1 MTSTDVGDLDRAVRP
16 LTKAVL
22 AEADLPT
29 HWYNLAADLPAPMP
43 PYLHPGTREPL
54 APDDMAALFPMAL
67 IEQEMSGERFVP
79 IPEPVR
85 EVYRLWRPSPLYRAH
100 RLERAL
106 GTPARIYY
114 KYEGVSPVGSHK
126 PNTAIAQAY
135 YNAAEGVRRLT
146 TETGAGQWGSA
157 LSLACAM
164 FGLECEVWQVRAS
177 YDSKPYRRMLMQTY
191 GGVVHPSPSDLTE
204 AGRSFL
210 QRFPDTTGSLG
221 MAVSEAVESAAPDPQ
236 ARYALGSV
244 LGHVLLH
251 QTVIGEEALLQ
262 LEQFGERQADVVF
275 GCAGGGSNLAGL
287 SFPFLR
293 GRLAG
298 QTDTRVVAVEPTAC
312 PSLTQGRYEYDHG
325 DVAGL
330 TPLMKMHTL
339 GRDFVPDPIHAGG
352 LRYHGM
358 APLVS
363 HVVELGLIDAVAVD
377 QREAF
382 DAGVLFARTEGLVPA
397 PESCH
402 AIAAAVAEARRHVD
416 SGEEGVLV
424 VGLSGNGQLDLPAYA
439 EHLAGA
445 ERADAGDQPF

>member
-1 MTSTDVGDLDRAVRP
+1 MTRTDVHDARSMTV
-16 LTKAVL
+16 AVL
-22 AEADLPT
+22 GEADLPT

-43 PYLHPGTREPL
+43 PHLHPGTGRPL
-54 APDDMAALFPMAL
+54 APEDMAPLFPAAL
-67 IEQEMSGERFVP
+67 IEQEASTERFVP

-114 KYEGVSPVGSHK
+114 KYEGGSPVGSHK
-126 PNTAIAQAY
+126 PNTAVAQAY

-157 LSLACAM
+157 LSFACAL
-164 FGLECEVWQVRAS
+164 FGMECEVWQVRAS

-204 AGRSFL
+204 AGRGFL
-210 QRFPDTTGSLG
+210 ERFPDTTGSLG

-244 LGHVLLH
+244 LNHVLLH
-251 QTVIGEEALLQ
+251 QTVIGEEALRQ
-262 LEQFGERQADVVF
+262 LEVFAEVQADVVF

-293 GRLAG
+293 EKLAG
-298 QTDTRVVAVEPTAC
+298 RTTTRVVAMEPTAC
-312 PSLTQGRYEYDHG
+312 PSLTKGRYEYDHG

-330 TPLMKMHTL
+330 TPLLKMHTL

-358 APLVS
+358 APMVS
-363 HVVELGLIDAVAVD
+363 HAVELGLITAEAIG

-382 DAGVLFARTEGLVPA
+382 DAGVLFARAEGLVPA

-402 AIAAAVAEARRHVD
+402 AIAGAVTEARRRAA

-424 VGLSGNGQLDLPAYA
+424 IGLSGNGQLDLPAYV
-439 EHLAGA
+439 EHLTGTA
-445 ERADAGDQPF
+445 EPTAGDQPF